1 MNAAQYL
8 LSFFQQKNMSN
19 AFENGFTRLD
29 VTSALQ
35 EIESE
40 IDTWERMGDDVSIM
54 RTCVKHWTNIIVTAF
69 AERNGWD
76 GHEKANMY
84 ASIRVNAGDML
95 AMKTIADKMTGC
107 TVHFTDEQKEKLRSL
122 LTDSRKVLGEIADT
136 MPEGLALYV
145 SRLLTET
152 ETALSEYD
160 ITGDFAL
167 EKAFAR
173 LRMALD
179 ITMVQMPKEKSSKW
193 DGVKN
198 ALSEIAIG
206 FIIEAPSVALTAAT
220 IFPQIAPGQ

>member
-8 LSFFQQKNMSN
+8 LSFFQQLNMDK
-19 AFENGFTRLD
+19 ALKNGFTFLD

-35 EIESE
+35 EVESE

-54 RTCVKHWTNIIVTAF
+54 RNCVEQWSDAIISAF
-69 AERNGWD
+69 SERNGWD
-76 GHEKANMY
+76 GHEKSDRY
-84 ASIRVNAGDML
+84 ALIAVTAGDML

-107 TVHFTDEQKEKLRSL
+107 TVRFTDEQKEKLRSL

-179 ITMVQMPKEKSSKW
+179 ITMVQTPEEKSSKW
-193 DGVKN
+193 DDIKK
-198 ALSEIAIG
+198 ALSEIAVG
-206 FIIEAPSVALTAAT
+206 FIIEVPSVTLTAMSV
-220 IFPQIAPGQ
+220 FPQIAPGQ

>member
-19 AFENGFTRLD
+19 AFENGFTLLD

-54 RTCVKHWTNIIVTAF
+54 RTCVKTLDQHHRHRLCRTQRMGRT
-69 AERNGWD
+69 R
-76 GHEKANMY
+76 KANMY

-179 ITMVQMPKEKSSKW
+179 ITMVQTPKEKSSKW